1 MFFGGLFQRCLIPHA
16 VGFEVDDFRAIIEQV
31 YAIEHTRNQFVVDN
45 HIEGALAPELHVALG
60 LGQALGHGLVGKATC
75 HLVDRLRHRLAK
87 RFQLGR
93 CRVIHPLDLLEYLV
107 NGQAKRDGIR
117 PAKRNQLSTGQ
128 NNGTMTRRP
137 PLGQAG
143 IPTLGPDQL
152 RLGHWL
158 GFLHRLGPHPAE
170 APFLE
175 YHIGRP

>member
-1 MFFGGLFQRCLIPHA
+1 MHP
-16 VGFEVDDFRAIIEQV
+16 VK
-31 YAIEHTRNQFVVDN
+31 HTRDHLVINH
-45 HIEGALAPELHVALG
+45 HIEGALAPELHVAFR

-75 HLVDRLRHRLAK
+75 HLVDRLRHRLAQ
-87 RFQLGR
+87 RFQIGR
-93 CRVIHPLDLLEYLV
+93 CRVIHPLDLLENFV
-107 NGQAKRDGIR
+107 DSQAKRDSIR
-117 PAKRNQLSTGQ
+117 PTKRNQLSTGQ

-158 GFLHRLGPHPAE
+158 GFLHRLGPHPVE

-175 YHIGRP
+175 YHIGRL